1 MRCKR
6 QGRGAQPH
14 LQSWGERVGIFG
26 WVFLL
31 IRGRV
36 WAGVIV
42 SWGAGTTLL
51 ILVVSI
57 TGEFW
62 GIIIHDF

>member
-1 MRCKR
+1 
-6 QGRGAQPH
+6 
-14 LQSWGERVGIFG
+14 VGIFG